1 MNFNLIK
8 KDDLCWNE
16 SDQKY
21 VPLSEDEI
29 DKILESLYGDGITP
43 VEVEVAI
50 RAVRWAE
57 KARLEHLFLQGVLSG
72 RLRMYLPEDEEE
84 EFIFYEDPSLP
95 GEEQ

>member
-1 MNFNLIK
+1 
-8 KDDLCWNE
+8 
-16 SDQKY
+16 
-21 VPLSEDEI
+21 
-29 DKILESLYGDGITP
+29 
-43 VEVEVAI
+43 VEVAI

>member
-29 DKILESLYGDGITP
+29 DKILESLYGDRKST
-43 VEVEVAI
+43 
-50 RAVRWAE
+50 
-57 KARLEHLFLQGVLSG
+57 RLNSSHT
-72 RLRMYLPEDEEE
+72 
-84 EFIFYEDPSLP
+84 
-95 GEEQ
+95 

>member
-1 MNFNLIK
+1 M
-8 KDDLCWNE
+8 CWNE